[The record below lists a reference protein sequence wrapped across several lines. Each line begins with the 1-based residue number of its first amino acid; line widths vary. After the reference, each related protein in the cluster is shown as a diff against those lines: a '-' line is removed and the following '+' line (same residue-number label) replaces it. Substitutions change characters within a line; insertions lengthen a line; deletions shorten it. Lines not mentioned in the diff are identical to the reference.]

1 MIPLSERGRLL
12 NILKDTTMILTADVI
27 KGFSQ
32 SLLQKDFDGAV
43 KSPYCHEEWWELFCS
58 DSNKVAVA
66 APRRH
71 AKTTAVTQ
79 TCALAS
85 VLFRQR
91 SYVLIVSDTITQAI
105 QFLGE
110 IKQQLTEN
118 EQLRSLFKIVG
129 FSKDSEDDFICMC
142 EDGHKFRMSAKGAEQ
157 KLRGL
162 KWDTKRPD
170 LIICDDLENDE
181 IVMNKERRAKF
192 KRWFYAALLPSMAK
206 HGKIMYVGTILHNDS
221 LLESLM
227 PKRHQTGY
235 LVEPLK
241 TWIRGR
247 NGKPKSVAGWVSVKY
262 KAHTPDFSEI
272 LWSENYDAEYFRELR
287 HEYAEQG
294 IPDVYSQEYL
304 NTPLDESLAYFRRS
318 DFVDFSNTDRN
329 LLETQGW
336 DKRFNFYIGTDLAV
350 STKDVS
356 DWSVFVV
363 AGMDEKGYLWIF
375 DVIRERMDAQEIVE
389 MLLSLEKKWEPLTI
403 TMEKGQIEKS
413 VGPFLRQRML
423 DVGVFP
429 SITTV
434 APSVDKLTR
443 ARSIQARMRAGAVK
457 FDKSADWFYDFEDE
471 AVLFPRGKHDDQ
483 IDALAYVG
491 LIVDKLIAGSSQ
503 KQLADE
509 EYAEEYETSGLAD
522 AGRSEYTGY

>member
-1 MIPLSERGRLL
+1 M
-12 NILKDTTMILTADVI
+12 MQLTASVI
-27 KGFSQ
+27 KGFS
-32 SLLQKDFDGAV
+32 SSMLQKDFDGAV
-43 KSPYCHEEWWELFCS
+43 TSPPCHEEWWELFCS
-58 DSNKVAVA
+58 PEPKVAVA

-91 SYVLIVSDTITQAI
+91 SYVLIVSDTITQAT

-118 EQLRSLFKIVG
+118 EQIRDLFKIKG
-129 FSKDSEDDFICMC
+129 FTKESEDDFICVC
-142 EDGHKFRMSAKGAEQ
+142 EDGHKFRMAAKGAEQ

-181 IVMNKERRAKF
+181 IVMNKDRRAKF

-206 HGKIMYVGTILHNDS
+206 LGKIMYVGTILHNDS

-227 PKRHQTGY
+227 PKKHHAGFTQ
-235 LVEPLK
+235 EDLK
-241 TWIRGR
+241 TWCRGVDGR
-247 NGKPKSVAGWVSVKY
+247 PRRISGWVSVKY
-262 KAHTPDFSEI
+262 KAHTPDYRKI
-272 LWSENYDAEYFRELR
+272 LWASNYTEQYFKDLRQEYV
-287 HEYAEQG
+287 EQG

-304 NTPLDESLAYFRRS
+304 NTPLDESLAYFKRN
-318 DFVDFSNTDRN
+318 DFRDFSDADRE
-329 LLETQGW
+329 LLKTNGW
-336 DKRFNFYIGTDLAV
+336 QKHFNFYIGTDLAV
-350 STKDVS
+350 STKDIS

-363 AGMDEKGYLWIF
+363 GGMDEKGYLWIL

-389 MLLSLEKKWEPLTI
+389 MLLSLEKKWEPITI
-403 TMEKGQIEKS
+403 TMEKGQIEKAI
-413 VGPFLRQRML
+413 GPFLRQRML
-423 DVGVFP
+423 DTGTFP
-429 SITTV
+429 TITTV

-443 ARSIQARMRAGAVK
+443 SRSMQARMRAGGVK
-457 FDKSADWFYDFEDE
+457 FDKSAEWYYDFEDE

-483 IDALAYVG
+483 VDALAYVG
-491 LIVDKLIAGSSQ
+491 LIIDRMVQGSTARE
-503 KQLADE
+503 LAQ
-509 EYAEEYETSGLAD
+509 EEYEEELEQSGLAL
-522 AGRSEYTGY
+522 AGRSELTGY

>member
-1 MIPLSERGRLL
+1 MLL
-12 NILKDTTMILTADVI
+12 NASVI

-43 KSPYCHEEWWELFCS
+43 KSPQCHEEWWELFCS
-58 DSNKVAVA
+58 DAPKIAVA

-79 TCALAS
+79 TCTMAA

-91 SYVLIVSDTITQAI
+91 SYVLVVSDTITQAI

-129 FSKDSEDDFICMC
+129 FTKDSEDDFICIC
-142 EDGHKFRMSAKGAEQ
+142 EDGYKFRMSAKGAEQ

-170 LIICDDLENDE
+170 LIVCDDLENDE

-192 KRWFYAALLPSMAK
+192 KRWFYAALLPSMSK
-206 HGKIMYVGTILHNDS
+206 SGKIMYVGTILHNDS

-227 PKRHQTGY
+227 PKRHQMGY
-235 LVEPLK
+235 TVEPLK
-241 TWIRGR
+241 TWVKGR
-247 NGKPKSVAGWVSVKY
+247 TGKPKAVAGWVSVKY
-262 KAHTPDFSEI
+262 KAHTPNFSEI
-272 LWSENYDAEYFRELR
+272 LWPENYDANFFKDLQ

-304 NTPLDESLAYFRRS
+304 NTPIDESLAYFKRA
-318 DFVDFSNTDRN
+318 DFREFSEDDKN
-329 LLETQGW
+329 LLATADW
-336 DKRFNFYIGTDLAV
+336 KRRFNFYVGTDLAV

-363 AGMDEKGYLWIF
+363 AGVDEKGYLWIF
-375 DVIRERMDAQEIVE
+375 DIIRERMDAQEIVE
-389 MLLSLEKKWEPLTI
+389 TILHLEQKWSPMTI
-403 TMEKGQIEKS
+403 SMEKGQIEKA

-423 DVGVFP
+423 DTGIFP
-429 SITTV
+429 NITTV

-443 ARSIQARMRAGAVK
+443 GRSIQARMRAGAVK
-457 FDKSADWFYDFEDE
+457 FDKTSDWYYDLEDE
-471 AVLFPRGKHDDQ
+471 MVLFPRGKHDDQ
-483 IDALAYVG
+483 VDALAYVG
-491 LIVDKLIAGSSQ
+491 LILDKVIAGSSQ
-503 KQLADE
+503 RQLDE
-509 EYAEEYETSGLAD
+509 DDYAEEYENSGLAE
-522 AGRSEYTGY
+522 AGRSELTGY